1 MIRQSIVRKLW
12 LTIVGLVLVV
22 LLILALYL
30 AQFFASYVQ
39 AVQRNDLL
47 SQAGMVSRLLGREP
61 DSLLASEIGA
71 HMKPIAHSHLY
82 LIPPSTESARTKH
95 FLGTFSSSERLTL
108 SRGRPV
114 IRRGMPPAVAP
125 SVPLV
130 SRTGLYV
137 LAPVQTAS
145 GRTAAYAVI
154 MEAAGVSAGDPTR
167 TITSLIIF
175 AVVLGTLLTTG
186 LAFVVSKNLSQPLIE
201 MNAAAAE
208 MAKGHFDM
216 RVRVVT
222 KDEVGRLGQTFNHV
236 AAELERSVRALRQEK
251 EEVAGILTAMTDA
264 VLAADLTGQVTL
276 LNPAAIRQ
284 VGQARGGADGGILLP
299 PEMMEMQRDV
309 VRANEAVVREFNW
322 RGHDLVATM
331 TPLYEPDDPGALRG
345 TLAVVR
351 DVTEERGLERL
362 RKDFVANVSHEL
374 RTPLALFQGYAEALL
389 DEFGD
394 DPEQRREMTQIIH
407 DESLRM
413 RRLVND
419 LLDLAQI
426 ESGHFSMRHEWTDI
440 IPVVRKVARKF
451 MSIFAERGLA
461 MEVKSAVEVLGVCGD
476 ADRLEQVLT
485 NLTDNALRH
494 TASGGV
500 AIIVEQR
507 GDHIVVRVRDTGE
520 GIAEEDLPFVFERFY
535 KADKARTRSRGGTGL
550 GLAIARNLIRAH
562 GGDITVESALG
573 RGTSFSVVLPKAGA
587 DCLAER

>member
-39 AVQRNDLL
+39 AVQRHDLL
-47 SQAGMVSRLLGREP
+47 SQTNLVGQLLERQPTSVLE
-61 DSLLASEIGA
+61 SEIGKYVESPFHSRYYLVPPPSQSIYTRRLVSMLSPSERYALA
-71 HMKPIAHSHLY
+71 HGQAVIPQAAPLLVAQRGVSAAPAHLY
-82 LIPPSTESARTKH
+82 ALTAVRDARGRTVAFAAITES
-95 FLGTFSSSERLTL
+95 S
-108 SRGRPV
+108 
-114 IRRGMPPAVAP
+114 
-125 SVPLV
+125 
-130 SRTGLYV
+130 
-137 LAPVQTAS
+137 
-145 GRTAAYAVI
+145 
-154 MEAAGVSAGDPTR
+154 GVSAGDPAR

-201 MNAAAAE
+201 MNEAATE

-222 KDEVGRLGQTFNHV
+222 KDEVGRLGHTFNHV
-236 AAELERSVRALRQEK
+236 ASELERSVRALRQEK
-251 EEVAGILTAMTDA
+251 EEVAGILAAMTDA
-264 VLAADLTGQVTL
+264 VLASDLTGQVTL

-284 VGQARGGADGGILLP
+284 LGPARQGTDDGLALP
-299 PEMMEMQRDV
+299 LDMVDMQGDV
-309 VRANEAVVREFNW
+309 VRAHETVVREFNW
-322 RGHDLVATM
+322 RAHDLVATM
-331 TPLYEPDDPGALRG
+331 TPLYEPDDPGMLRG

-394 DPEQRREMTQIIH
+394 DPQQRREMTQIIH

-426 ESGHFSMRHEWTDI
+426 ESGHFSMRYEWTD
-440 IPVVRKVARKF
+440 VTSVARKVARKF
-451 MSIFAERGLA
+451 QAVCAERGLS
-461 MEVKSAVEVLGVCGD
+461 MEVRSVAGAVGVCGD
-476 ADRLEQVLT
+476 ADRIEQVLT

-500 AIIVEQR
+500 AIVVERQD
-507 GDHIVVRVRDTGE
+507 GVVAVRVVDTGE

-562 GGDITVESALG
+562 GGDVMVESAPG
-573 RGTSFSVVLPKAGA
+573 QGTTFSIILPQAKDG
-587 DCLAER
+587 CVGG

>member
-1 MIRQSIVRKLW
+1 MIRRSIVRKLW

-39 AVQRNDLL
+39 AVQRHDLL
-47 SQAGMVSRLLGREP
+47 NQTDIVGQLLERQPTARLE
-61 DSLLASEIGA
+61 SEIG
-71 HMKPIAHSHLY
+71 KYLESPFHSHFY
-82 LIPPSTESARTKH
+82 LVPPPSQSVYTKRMVSM
-95 FLGTFSSSERLTL
+95 LSPSERLAL
-108 SRGRPV
+108 AQGEAIIPQ
-114 IRRGMPPAVAP
+114 VAP
-125 SVPLV
+125 LFVAHRAPSAAPA
-130 SRTGLYV
+130 RLYALTAV
-137 LAPVQTAS
+137 HNALGQTVAF
-145 GRTAAYAVI
+145 AALT
-154 MEAAGVSAGDPTR
+154 ESAGVSAGDPAR

-201 MNAAAAE
+201 MNEAAAE

-222 KDEVGRLGQTFNHV
+222 KDEVGRLGHTFNHV

-264 VLAADLTGQVTL
+264 VLASDLNGQVTL
-276 LNPAAIRQ
+276 LNPAAIRRL
-284 VGQARGGADGGILLP
+284 GPARQDAGDGLTLP
-299 PEMMEMQRDV
+299 PDMVEVQRDV
-309 VRANEAVVREFNW
+309 VRAHDTVVREFTW
-322 RGHDLVATM
+322 RGHDLVVTM
-331 TPLYEPDDPGALRG
+331 TPLYEPDDPEMLRG

-394 DPEQRREMTQIIH
+394 DPQQRREMTQIIH

-419 LLDLAQI
+419 LLDLAQT
-426 ESGHFSMRHEWTDI
+426 ESGHFSMRREWTDVT
-440 IPVVRKVARKF
+440 PVARKVARKF
-451 MSIFAERGLA
+451 QAVCAERGLSIEVRSDADA
-461 MEVKSAVEVLGVCGD
+461 MGVCGD
-476 ADRLEQVLT
+476 ADRIEQVLT

-494 TASGGV
+494 TAEGGV
-500 AIIVEQR
+500 E
-507 GDHIVVRVRDTGE
+507 IVVERRDGAVVLRVVDTGE
-520 GIAEEDLPFVFERFY
+520 GISGEDLPFVFERFY

-562 GGDITVESALG
+562 GGDILVESAP
-573 RGTSFSVVLPKAGA
+573 RQGTTFSVILPQAKDACDG
-587 DCLAER
+587 D